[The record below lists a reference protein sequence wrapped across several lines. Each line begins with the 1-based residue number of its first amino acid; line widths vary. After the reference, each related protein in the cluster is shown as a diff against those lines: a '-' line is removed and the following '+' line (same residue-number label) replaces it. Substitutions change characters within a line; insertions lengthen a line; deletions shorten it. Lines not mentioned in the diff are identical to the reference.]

1 MSRRRDRT
9 ARTGGVRGSVKAA
22 PKPIDSRRG
31 APLNISG
38 AGTARGSSG
47 GRLSP
52 RSAAAGEAHAALS
65 AAAATGHAHLVG
77 RGVRTWWLTGRCH
90 RRPPLR
96 ARCSELGL
104 SMTSMSLAGYERCY
118 VHVCLCLCVG
128 VPGDLRVHV
137 GVAVCMCV
145 WGTQPTSCCMQ
156 VLGRG
161 NFGAVHL
168 GVDKNTG
175 EQVAIKVIRKPE
187 RATHRDE
194 QVILNEIAILK
205 KVRAPLLSK
214 HQPGALSSHL
224 STAIYRLSQS
234 WIART

>member
-1 MSRRRDRT
+1 MVLRSISLVQ
-9 ARTGGVRGSVKAA
+9 ARLAA
-22 PKPIDSRRG
+22 PAVAACLRVVPPPVKRMQRFLQPLRR
-31 APLNISG
+31 AMR
-38 AGTARGSSG
+38 TWWG
-47 GRLSP
+47 G
-52 RSAAAGEAHAALS
+52 
-65 AAAATGHAHLVG
+65 
-77 RGVRTWWLTGRCH
+77 GVRTWWLTGRCH

-104 SMTSMSLAGYERCY
+104 SMTSMSLAGYERCS